1 MSEFDTERLREMK
14 QQAFVLAS
22 ELIERRAADP
32 LRNAKPHP
40 KQQLFIDAVL
50 EGPNEENWFI
60 AANRSGKSFAGAY
73 LGSRF
78 ARFGM
83 PDWEAAKKFVGG
95 KGSNIQIAD
104 RATSG
109 WVTSVDF
116 PSSRDV
122 IQPKYFDN
130 GFGTP
135 DPNSPPLIPDH
146 EIEKNG
152 WRVSDQILKLK
163 NGSVIGFKSCDSG
176 RKKFQGAEKDWIHY
190 DEEPEHEVYK
200 ESSIRISSRP
210 LLLFGTCTILPEPGR
225 SSGISWL
232 YKEVIEPWKKGKKS
246 IGVFQASIYDNPHL
260 PREQIHKLEDKYP
273 EGSVERRIRLDGDLL
288 SGLLGATCYTAF
300 SYGLH
305 VRPQPP
311 INPRRPLCWTL
322 DFNVAPMCSVI
333 CQREAN
339 LIRVFHEIIVN
350 GGGLAAVV
358 DEFVAYIPTHQAE
371 LWIYGDA
378 TSKRRVGQTGKSD
391 YYVLMNNLKQYD
403 APMRLKVK
411 EENPRVADR
420 INAMNQALINHEGVT
435 SIEIDPSCVE
445 LIADMEQVIRD
456 NKGGIKKVSDP
467 RDPYFERTHTSDALG
482 YYVSYEMPVRAVP
495 LGPSNNRRPITIRDP
510 SYGSNNRRTEGMR

>member
-1 MSEFDTERLREMK
+1 MSQFDTERLRELK
-14 QQAFVLAS
+14 QQAFVLGQ
-22 ELIERRAADP
+22 ELIERRASDP
-32 LRNAKPHP
+32 LRNSKPHP
-40 KQQLFIDAVL
+40 KQQAFIDAVL
-50 EGPNEENWFI
+50 EGTNEENWFI

-73 LGSRF
+73 LGARF

-83 PDWEAAKKFVGG
+83 PDWEATKKFVGG
-95 KGSNIQIAD
+95 KGSNLQIAD

-200 ESSIRISSRP
+200 ESSIRISSRK
-210 LLLFGTCTILPEPGR
+210 LILFGTCTILPEPGR

-232 YKEVIEPWKKGKKS
+232 FKEVIEPWQKKKKTN

-260 PREQIHKLEDKYP
+260 PADQIRKLEDKYP
-273 EGSVERRIRLDGDLL
+273 EGSIERRIRLDGDLL
-288 SGLLGATCYTAF
+288 PGLLGATCYPAF
-300 SYGLH
+300 NYALH
-305 VRPQPP
+305 VRPQPE
-311 INPRRPLCWTL
+311 INPRRPLCWAL
-322 DFNVAPMCSVI
+322 DFNVSPMCSLLI
-333 CQREAN
+333 QREPG
-339 LIRVFHEIIVN
+339 LVRVFHEFVLD
-350 GGGLAAVV
+350 GGGLSAVA
-358 DEFVAYIPTHQAE
+358 DAFVEKVPNHQAE
-371 LWIYGDA
+371 IWIYGDA

-391 YYVLMNNLKQYD
+391 YWVLMNHLVQYG
-403 APMRLKVK
+403 APLRLKVP
-411 EENPRVADR
+411 EENPRVPDR
-420 INAMNQALINHEGVT
+420 INAVNQALRNSEGVS

-445 LIADMEQVIRD
+445 LIADLEQVVRD
-456 NKGGIKKVSDP
+456 QKGGIRKVTDT
-467 RDPYFERTHTSDALG
+467 RDPYFQRTHTSDGLG
-482 YYVSYEMPVRAVP
+482 YYVAYEMPVRQQS
-495 LGPSNNRRPITIRDP
+495 LGEAGRKRVTEMREPR
-510 SYGSNNRRTEGMR
+510 YGATRG